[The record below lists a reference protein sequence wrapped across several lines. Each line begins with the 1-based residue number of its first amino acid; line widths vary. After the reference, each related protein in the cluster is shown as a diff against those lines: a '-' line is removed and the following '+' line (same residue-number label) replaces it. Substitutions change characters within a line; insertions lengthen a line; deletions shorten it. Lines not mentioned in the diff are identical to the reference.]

1 MLSEYDVIVI
11 GGGHAGCEAA
21 MASCGLGCRTLLISM
36 DTLSFA
42 KMSCNPAIG
51 GIAKGQIVREID
63 ALGGWTG
70 IVTDSVTLQFRMLN
84 RSKGPAMW
92 SPRAQCDKIAFS
104 KKWKEIL
111 VNNSLLDIYED
122 IATSFLVENRKFY
135 GVCTS
140 SGQIFKS
147 QALVLTAGT
156 FLDGKLFI
164 GRQQLTGGRIGE
176 CSSYGLTQQL
186 ESLGIRTDRMKTGTP
201 PRIDITSVHTERLE
215 LQFGDSQPCR
225 FSYSDIPSSVQRP
238 DSQQMPCYI
247 LHTNEE
253 VHNTL
258 RSGFGDSPLFTGL
271 IHGRGPRYCPSI
283 EDKLRVFPDKDE
295 HQLFLEPEGRH
306 TNEYYLQ
313 GFSSSLPMDVQLSAL
328 HKIEGMEDARI
339 YRPAYAV
346 EYDFFDPTQL
356 RSSLELKDFEGLF
369 MAGQINGTTG
379 YEEAA
384 AQGLMAGINA
394 ALKVKGEKP
403 FVLKRDEAY
412 IGVLID
418 DLITKG
424 VDEPY
429 RMFTSRAEYRIL
441 LRQDNADYRLTP
453 LSYAIG
459 LASKERYDAV
469 VKKYANVAS
478 LVDYMSTHNVKPAQ
492 INPLL
497 ESRDSS
503 PIVESK
509 KLLDI
514 ATRPEVKVE
523 DLMGFVPRGTNYSKE
538 ELESADIS
546 IKYKSYIEREKQ
558 MADKIKHL
566 ENLIIPRG
574 FDFSK
579 VTSLSIECRQKLER
593 YKPETIAQASRI
605 SGVSPSDISVLLLYF
620 GR

>member
-21 MASCGLGCRTLLISM
+21 MASCGLGCRTFLISM

-122 IATSFLVENRKFY
+122 IVTSFLVENRKFY
-135 GVCTS
+135 GVRTS

-147 QALVLTAGT
+147 QALILTAGT

-238 DSQQMPCYI
+238 ESRQMPCYI

-283 EDKLRVFPDKDE
+283 EDKLRVFPDKNE

-394 ALKVKGEKP
+394 ALKVKGKQP

-478 LVDYMSTHNVKPAQ
+478 LVDYLSTHNVKPAQ
-492 INPLL
+492 INTLL

-509 KLLDI
+509 KLSDI

>member
-42 KMSCNPAIG
+42 KMSCNPAVG

-122 IATSFLVENRKFY
+122 IVTSFLVENRKFY
-135 GVCTS
+135 GVCTL

-313 GFSSSLPMDVQLSAL
+313 GFSSSLPMDIQLSAL

-441 LRQDNADYRLTP
+441 LRQDNADHRLTP

-509 KLLDI
+509 KLSDI

-523 DLMGFVPRGTNYSKE
+523 DLIGFVPRGTNYSKE